1 MLCVLCLHEK
11 NRKHGTR
18 NGCCPMG
25 ELLEWEEKKKK
36 TYPSIFFSHNGF
48 KWEVFQHA
56 LGTARLQK
64 TCGAGAVMFTAS
76 LNPWHGLR
84 LCESGLFPWACCAY
98 VGFTLIVVFV
108 VYCMVKRTG

>member
-1 MLCVLCLHEK
+1 MCSVCM
-11 NRKHGTR
+11 RKIENTVQEMAVA
-18 NGCCPMG
+18 P
-25 ELLEWEEKKKK
+25 WENFWSGRKKKKK

-48 KWEVFQHA
+48 KRKVFQHA

-76 LNPWHGLR
+76 LNPWRGLR